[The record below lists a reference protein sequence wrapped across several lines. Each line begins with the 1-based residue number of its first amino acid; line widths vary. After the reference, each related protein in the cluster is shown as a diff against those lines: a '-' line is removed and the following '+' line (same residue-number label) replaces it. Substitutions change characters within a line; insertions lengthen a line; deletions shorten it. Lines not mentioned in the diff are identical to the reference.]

1 MRPSGLTSMAWG
13 WARRD
18 RREAD
23 KPSSTSAVFALLCY
37 SCTSM
42 LPRTQ
47 GELIRSARAELSQA
61 SFAKQLGVDRTC
73 LCRYESE
80 ALGAPSMV
88 INACLQILA
97 QRISSREGRP
107 QEGSLALALEDARR
121 LVRDLERLSERESG
135 LRVPR

>member
-1 MRPSGLTSMAWG
+1 
-13 WARRD
+13 
-18 RREAD
+18 
-23 KPSSTSAVFALLCY
+23 
-37 SCTSM
+37 M

-97 QRISSREGRP
+97 QRISS

-121 LVRDLERLSERESG
+121 LVRDLERPSERESG